1 MWRAAASDQRQ
12 PAILQKALACLI
24 GLLVAS
30 ALSAKPVVT
39 YPRPESLSDERA
51 SYPIALL
58 KLSLRKAGD
67 PYLLAASAVR
77 TQQGRSLRLL
87 EQGKGIDLLWTVTSR
102 AREQAFLP
110 VRIPIDR
117 GLIGWRLLLIRQQDR
132 ALFASR
138 TSAAALASLRAGQGH
153 DWPDTDVLRANGLTV
168 TTSTSY
174 ERLFKMLQLGH
185 VQYFPRA
192 VTEVW
197 DELDGHTE
205 PPLEVADRV
214 VLHYPEA
221 LYFFVNKSN
230 TALAAAIEKGLR
242 IAIADGSMEALFQQ
256 YFGAAIER
264 AGLQRRTIVRLTNP
278 LLPAATPLAEPA
290 LWFRVAAKR

>member
-1 MWRAAASDQRQ
+1 MGRAAASDERQ
-12 PAILQKALACLI
+12 PAILQMARACLI
-24 GLLVAS
+24 GLLLAS
-30 ALSAKPVVT
+30 AVSAKPVVT
-39 YPRPESLSDERA
+39 YPRPESLADERA

-67 PYLLAASAVR
+67 PYRLAASAVR
-77 TQQGRSLRLL
+77 MQQGRSLRLL

-132 ALFASR
+132 ALFAPR
-138 TSAAALASLRAGQGH
+138 TSAAALAGLRAGQGH
-153 DWPDTDVLRANGLTV
+153 DWPDTEVLRANGLSV

-197 DELDGHTE
+197 DELDAHTE
-205 PPLEVADRV
+205 QPLEVAAGV

-242 IAIADGSMEALFQQ
+242 IAIADGTMEALFQQ
-256 YFGAAIER
+256 YFGAAIAR
-264 AGLQRRTIVRLTNP
+264 ADLQRRTIVTLSNP

-290 LWFRVAAKR
+290 LWFRVAR